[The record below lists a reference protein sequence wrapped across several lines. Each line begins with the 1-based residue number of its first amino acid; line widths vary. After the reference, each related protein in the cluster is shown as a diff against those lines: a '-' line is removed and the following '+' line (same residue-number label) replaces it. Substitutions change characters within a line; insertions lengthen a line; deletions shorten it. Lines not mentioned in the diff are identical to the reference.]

1 MVSTTVPLIPPGTG
15 LTPMGGAGF
24 LLWVSS
30 AVQQVAT
37 EKIKRVDRI
46 MLILLFMAFLQK
58 NDYLV
63 AQLHGKNSIFQ
74 TEIQDLTYL
83 QKSEL
88 RSQKVTIIA

>member
-1 MVSTTVPLIPPGTG
+1 
-15 LTPMGGAGF
+15 MGGAG
-24 LLWVSS
+24 LLVWVSS

-46 MLILLFMAFLQK
+46 RLTLLFMAFLQK

-63 AQLHGKNSIFQ
+63 AQIHRENSIFQ
-74 TEIQDLTYL
+74 TEIQGLTYL

-88 RSQKVTIIA
+88 RIQKESEMPKIKDKNA